1 MTQCDTTMVLEVKKP
16 LQSGEWHSDKQIP
29 TVGSGG
35 VETESVIEAKPKA
48 FKALNTSLSHKRVL
62 KQFNLFLYL
71 PYWNLITIFHHYQ
84 QSSSINHERGLR
96 EIYVTW

>member
-48 FKALNTSLSHKRVL
+48 FKALNTSLSHKRVQ
-62 KQFNLFLYL
+62 KQFNLFFIFALL
-71 PYWNLITIFHHYQ
+71 ELDNNL
-84 QSSSINHERGLR
+84 SSLSTKLKHKS
-96 EIYVTW
+96 